1 MLRTLI
7 ALPVLIVLILFA
19 LSNPQP
25 VTLGFWP
32 TDFKVA
38 TPVSAA
44 ILVGAALSFLLGSLF
59 VWLPALGV
67 RRRAR
72 KFERAARRLEDQVSS
87 LKKKAESSSRTP
99 ERASR

>member
-25 VTLGFWP
+25 VTLTFWP
-32 TDFKVA
+32 TDFKLV

-44 ILVGAALSFLLGSLF
+44 VLVVAAAAFLIGSFF
-59 VWLPALGV
+59 VWFPSLGA

-72 KFERAARRLEDQVSS
+72 IFERKSRRLEDQVNA
-87 LKKKAESSSRTP
+87 LQKKINSRAVTSV
-99 ERASR
+99 ASR

>member
-7 ALPVLIVLILFA
+7 ALPVLIILILFA

-25 VTLGFWP
+25 VTLTFWP
-32 TDFKVA
+32 TDFKLV

-44 ILVGAALSFLLGSLF
+44 VLVAAAAAFLLGSFF
-59 VWLPALGV
+59 VWVPSLGA

-72 KFERAARRLEDQVSS
+72 AFERKSRRLEDQVNS
-87 LKKKAESSSRTP
+87 LQKKISSRSGTAVAT
-99 ERASR
+99 R

>member
-25 VTLGFWP
+25 VTLLFWP
-32 TDFKVA
+32 TDFKLV

-44 ILVGAALSFLLGSLF
+44 VLVAAGGAFLLGSFF
-59 VWLPALGV
+59 VWFPSLGA

-72 KFERAARRLEDQVSS
+72 AFERKSRRLEDQVNS
-87 LKKKAESSSRTP
+87 LQKKISSRPGTAV
-99 ERASR
+99 ASR